1 VLLAASMRPYVS
13 GTQMTLWLAES
24 KIKGPS
30 AGIKKFDRK
39 SAIFDLHFLPDELI
53 QTRFSNF
60 PAAIRR
66 GVNSMIV
73 EANGFTVVPRR
84 QNQVKIAA
92 MEPEHNTSVRFLK
105 FGAFSTHLPHAGETP
120 PIQSELGRYGVSLVR
135 VSSQSSW

>member
-1 VLLAASMRPYVS
+1 MRRRPVLLAASMRPYVS

-73 EANGFTVVPRR
+73 AGRDAIQFHLEANGFTVVPRR
-84 QNQVKIAA
+84 QN
-92 MEPEHNTSVRFLK
+92 
-105 FGAFSTHLPHAGETP
+105 
-120 PIQSELGRYGVSLVR
+120 
-135 VSSQSSW
+135 